1 MQCHT
6 RFLRLIIL
14 YLCILWHMAL
24 FHSLPC
30 AKHLSDKINHL
41 IYSFFVYLKSF
52 FPSSTFPSFFLSIFL
67 VYCLSFL
74 SFLVTFLPPSF
85 SSLLYPFPSS
95 LPFSLFF
102 LSSSSFSPSLTF
114 SFLPFFLPAFLLLFF
129 HSEYSRLATNIFKDY
144 FF

>member
-1 MQCHT
+1 MQYHT
-6 RFLRLIIL
+6 RFLGLIIL

-30 AKHLSDKINHL
+30 AKYLSDKINHP
-41 IYSFFVYLKSF
+41 IYSFSVYLKSF

-85 SSLLYPFPSS
+85 SSLLYPFPFS

-102 LSSSSFSPSLTF
+102 
-114 SFLPFFLPAFLLLFF
+114 PFFFLLLPFP
-129 HSEYSRLATNIFKDY
+129 Y
-144 FF
+144 FFLSPFLPSCFPFVIFSLRIQQVSHKHF